1 MKNEIHPI
9 FPAYFL
15 ACMDKHGIQVIEGF
29 EHDSDDR
36 GWAK

>member
-1 MKNEIHPI
+1 MSHI
-9 FPAYFL
+9 FTMYFI

-29 EHDSDDR
+29 EHDSFDT

>member
-1 MKNEIHPI
+1 MHNI

-29 EHDSDDR
+29 EQDSFSQE
-36 GWAK
+36 WASE